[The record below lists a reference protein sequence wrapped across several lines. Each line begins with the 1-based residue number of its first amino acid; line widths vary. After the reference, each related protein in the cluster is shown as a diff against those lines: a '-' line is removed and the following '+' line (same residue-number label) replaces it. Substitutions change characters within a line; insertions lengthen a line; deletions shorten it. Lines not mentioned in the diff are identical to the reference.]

1 MARVHSSPSFS
12 SSSSPAGDG
21 RGKVFT
27 LWLKSLVLN
36 GRGCTVYDSD
46 GHIVYRVDNYG
57 SKCSDNVCL
66 MDLRGNVVV
75 NIHKKVRAF
84 FSFSVVKNK
93 NVRTIKL
100 RIPSRSVKMF
110 CILGQT
116 REKLAFGKWEGYKW
130 TGRTQEASAWFKVAR
145 PRGGIFH
152 RSGRRPSSSPCEF
165 ESDAGRAMRYRID
178 DDGGARAGKRACCRI
193 VDAGTGLV
201 VAEVKRKVT
210 AGGVALGED
219 VLALVVEPG
228 VDDSLIMGLVL
239 VYGLMNRTM

>member
-12 SSSSPAGDG
+12 SSSSPAAAAAACAGER

-66 MDLRGNVVV
+66 MDLRGNIVV
-75 NIHKKVRAF
+75 NIHKK
-84 FSFSVVKNK
+84 
-93 NVRTIKL
+93 
-100 RIPSRSVKMF
+100 
-110 CILGQT
+110 
-116 REKLAFGKWEGYKW
+116 KLAFGKWEGYKW
-130 TGRTQEASAWFKVAR
+130 TGRKQEASAWFKVAR

-152 RSGRRPSSSPCEF
+152 RSGGRPSSSPCEF

>member
-75 NIHKKVRAF
+75 NIHKK
-84 FSFSVVKNK
+84 
-93 NVRTIKL
+93 
-100 RIPSRSVKMF
+100 
-110 CILGQT
+110 
-116 REKLAFGKWEGYKW
+116 KLAFGKWEGYKW